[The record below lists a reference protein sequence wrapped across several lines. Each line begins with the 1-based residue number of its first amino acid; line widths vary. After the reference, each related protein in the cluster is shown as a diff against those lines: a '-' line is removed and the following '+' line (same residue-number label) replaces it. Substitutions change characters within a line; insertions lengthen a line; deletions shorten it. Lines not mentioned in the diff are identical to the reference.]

1 LEITKL
7 SNGKKDLS
15 IFQWKKNPDTGEY
28 EAVPLNITPDD
39 FWDRWVTYKD
49 SPFEQ
54 WRKWEEEYT
63 YYNEDVLDAIDMLVD
78 DMDSY
83 PDARMIINYV
93 RNNLGEDD
101 EN

>member
-1 LEITKL
+1 M
-7 SNGKKDLS
+7 SSGKRDLS
-15 IFQWKKNPDTGEY
+15 IFQWKKNPETGEY
-28 EAVPLNITPDD
+28 EAVPLNISADD
-39 FWDRWVTYKD
+39 FWERWVKYED
-49 SPFEQ
+49 SPFEKWRQ
-54 WRKWEEEYT
+54 WEQDYT

-93 RNNLGEDD
+93 RNNIGGDD